1 MTTRPHS
8 LKGSA
13 FLGFVVMTCAGLA
26 SCGGGGSSGPVSGGS
41 GDQMLS
47 VPPSP
52 NVPPSSNVP
61 ESQGQPDLVVG
72 SPSVSDGGPAAGASF
87 TLSTTV
93 RNDGDGTSPATTL
106 RYYRSTDAMITTS
119 DTAVGMD
126 AVAELAASGS
136 GSESVQLTAP
146 ASPGTYYYG
155 ACVDAVAEE
164 SDTTN
169 NCSASVQVIVLVTQP
184 PPGQPDLVVGS
195 PSVSDSGPAAG
206 ASFTLSATVRND
218 GDGASGATTLRY
230 YRSADATIT
239 TSDTAVGTGAVVGL
253 AASGSGSESVDLTA
267 PASPGTYYYGACVDA
282 VAGESDTTNNCST
295 SVQVTVPEPPGQPDL
310 VVGSPSVSDGG
321 PAAGA
326 SFTLSATV
334 RNDGDGASGAT
345 TLRYYRSTDATI
357 TTSDRAVGTGAVV
370 GLAASGSGSE
380 SVDLTAPASP
390 GTYYYGACVDAVA
403 GESDTTNNCS
413 TSVQVTVPEPPGQP
427 DLVVG
432 SPSVSDS
439 GPAAGASFTLS
450 TTVRN
455 DGDGTS
461 PATTLRY
468 YRSTD
473 ATITTSDRAVGTGA
487 VVGLAASG
495 SGSESVDLTAPS
507 SPGTYYYGACVDA
520 VAGESD
526 TTNNCSTSVQV
537 TVPEPPGQPDLV
549 VGSPSVSDS
558 GPAAG
563 ASFTLSTTVRN
574 DGDGTSP
581 ATTLRYYRSTDAT
594 ITTSDRA
601 VGTGAV
607 VGLAASGSGSESVDL
622 TAPSSPG
629 TYYYGACVDAVAGES
644 DTTNNCSSS
653 VSVTVDDEAASA
665 PSALSISIELSPG
678 HQVPPNTAITAT
690 ITLSNL
696 DVVGYSSV
704 MFRADLTVFGH
715 GQTGCNGDDTGKDI
729 EIPVDDSKETFT
741 VRVFDTCPHG
751 NYGNYTLVARV
762 FTVDDRIELV
772 SAATNFLMS
781 SFLAPG
787 EVIPDPPAPGV
798 RAWLDPAPPS
808 VMYAGEWYPLR
819 VRADV
824 RLYLNDHVGVFEYS
838 SDPNLLTSRSASTPT
853 ETVEEACADT
863 SLLLGLNWRRAI
875 HQSLH
880 VAACRP
886 GIAVISVRHETDA
899 IDPLSTYEV
908 QILPARTANQ
918 TRTRGVSAS
927 TPTLSVAD
935 ARAHEGVDATID
947 FVVTL
952 ERAAAVRVTVD
963 YATADGTATAG
974 ADYTAASG
982 TLTFA
987 PGETEQTVVV
997 TILDDAHDEGEEA
1010 FTLTLSNP
1018 SGARIEDG
1026 KATGTIENTDPL
1038 QRAWLARFGRTAAT
1052 HVTDAVGERL
1062 RGASAQGSHVTV
1074 GGYRLPLGK
1083 KTAGAAEPW
1092 ADPRLGRLQTLR
1104 LRDLLLGSSFRL
1116 ALGSDD
1122 EHPGALRL
1130 TAWGRVAGTRFNG
1143 RDDGSLS
1150 LDGDVL
1156 TGTLGVDGA
1165 WARWLAGVAV
1175 SHSRGGGSFSM
1186 TDGIERDSGEL
1197 DNTLTSIHPYLRYAV
1212 NDRLDVWGLL
1222 GYGWGDL
1229 TLEQGNGVTLE
1240 TDTAL
1245 VMGAF
1250 GGRGILLPASET
1262 GGFELA
1268 TRTDAMLTR
1277 TTSEAVAG
1285 MASAEA
1291 DAHRLRLILE
1301 GSRGFTWAE
1310 GRSLTPSVEL
1320 GLRHDWGDAETG
1332 FGLELGGR
1340 VRYTDPAKGLTL
1352 EGAIRGLLA
1361 HEDSDYEEW
1370 GAWGTVRI
1378 APGADGQGL
1387 ALTLSPT
1394 WGAASSGVDGL
1405 WSRQTTAGLAS
1416 QGTRQTPTGRLNAEI
1431 GYGLAAP
1438 FGAGLLTPYAGTVLS
1453 DGADRT
1459 YRLGGRLRLTGRW
1472 TTGLTLNLEGTR
1484 QEPAGQQPPNQGLR
1498 LQATWGF

>member
-997 TILDDAHDEGEEA
+997 TILDDAHDEGDEA